1 MADELEK
8 RGNELFVLEDYEEA
22 LECYSQA
29 IALEP
34 SKPSLYIS
42 RASAH
47 SKLEN
52 WTDAVSDAN
61 KAIELEPSL
70 PKAYLRKGIACFT
83 LEEYETARTAF
94 LAGASQDPVGNTFK
108 SWIQKCDAKLKDDE
122 SAQHANDSSARSSE
136 INGMHAG
143 SDVSLE
149 QNLTASR
156 PEKDD
161 AHTPTPTPTPTP
173 MTVVSVSQ
181 QSVQPKFRHEW
192 YQAQTHVVIT
202 IFAKGIKNDDVKID
216 FGEQMLS
223 VIIQAHDGEPYI
235 LQLRLYGKVKASEC
249 SYKVLSTKIEVRL
262 VKAELINW
270 KGLEFDKRQ
279 DVQRHSGIIAVP
291 QTRYPSSSKKASTD
305 WDKFE
310 AEVKKEEKDEKLE
323 GDAALNKLFREIY
336 QNADEDT
343 RRAMNK
349 SFVESSGTVLSTNWK
364 EVGTKHVEGSAPKG
378 MEMRK
383 WEV

>member
-108 SWIQKCDAKLKDDE
+108 SWIQKCDAKLK
-122 SAQHANDSSARSSE
+122 
-136 INGMHAG
+136 G

-279 DVQRHSGIIAVP
+279 DVQRHSGIIEAAVP